1 MRDTDTHLTHA
12 AKRNHCH
19 GSFRMVSS
27 NRLVSSFEAR
37 LVRGQGGGS
46 PWKQKMALEKKEK
59 KKKHV
64 KAQLPRDSNGSNCW
78 AATEQPKRA
87 CPFTKSPLFVSP
99 PTITINLS
107 RLSSPP
113 TFNLLRTLDILSP
126 SVAAVLS
133 ICRNHGGPAGSA
145 PCQHPAV

>member
-1 MRDTDTHLTHA
+1 MIYPNCVPSNVLLLLTVPRSCVTRTHLTHA
-12 AKRNHCH
+12 TKQNHCR
-19 GSFRMVSS
+19 GSFRMCSS

-46 PWKQKMALEKKEK
+46 PWKQKTALKKK

-107 RLSSPP
+107 RFSPRLPSTSSIPSISC
-113 TFNLLRTLDILSP
+113 LLLLP
-126 SVAAVLS
+126 L
-133 ICRNHGGPAGSA
+133 C
-145 PCQHPAV
+145 